1 MSKKNNTTIEEK
13 LRAIKDKAIKSLT
26 PQSDYYDII
35 QKLLNEVISI
45 REKNKLHNQEK
56 SEKLFK
62 DFTNKKQAIFEK
74 AKENSDTSK
83 IHEEL
88 KKAYIDYAI
97 QNAKLDR
104 IGTATVFYDA
114 VSAMYIRISRYTENK
129 NIDKIR
135 IDRFKPETIKKYID
149 LESNSLISSILNTKE
164 VNLILRHIRP
174 YIKTFEPKKPKF
186 FGEFFNTY
194 VPNGF
199 LDVKVN
205 NVLNLDKFVTVSL
218 PQRYPHINLLLENIA
233 PVLEER
239 LFLLNWLSTI
249 LNTAQKTRTAPIL
262 KGIQRTGKGVF
273 ATKIIEYAMHESNC
287 FIATN
292 ANLADKFNSY
302 LEDKLFITFD
312 EVKGDFNKDKDIA
325 NKVKQII
332 SETSMQIRSMH
343 TNPYM
348 ITLHANCIFL
358 SNEDLPIPMD
368 QSDGRLTVIETKNI
382 KLKDAVKEKLNI
394 DISDFIKLIE
404 KERDEFLLHLKV
416 CKYDVQKASSTLE
429 NNIKKAIQDA
439 TSTTQAILK
448 TAFKNKDIET
458 IEELIEEAIQD
469 TKNEILIKGEIEA
482 IKELDDGTQ
491 VRVKKPIPFAYNNQ
505 KMKDNF
511 ILELKSGIISNTSLK
526 WFSMVTNIE
535 HILKSN
541 QKFGNFWNLVLSPA
555 VIIKLKHYE
564 YRNINGEM
572 KKIELS
578 QKEKFRTLNNYE
590 TTSDIKEL
598 YYNSYK
604 YIFTSSKTAIRATE

>member
-1 MSKKNNTTIEEK
+1 MSKSINTTIEDK
-13 LRAIKDKAIKSLT
+13 LKAIKEKAIKSLT
-26 PQSDYYDII
+26 PKSDYYDII
-35 QKLLNEVISI
+35 QKLLNEVIAI
-45 REKNKLHNQEK
+45 REKNKLHNHEK

-62 DFTNKKQAIFEK
+62 DFIDKKQKIFKK

-114 VSAMYIRISRYTENK
+114 VSAMYIRISRYTEDK

-149 LESNSLISSILNTKE
+149 LESNTLIGSILNTKE

-199 LDVKVN
+199 LDVKVD
-205 NVLNLDKFVTVSL
+205 NVLNLDKFVTITL

-382 KLKDAVKEKLNI
+382 KLKEAVKEKLNI
-394 DISDFIKLIE
+394 DIADFIKLIE
-404 KERDEFLLHLKV
+404 KERDEFLLHLKI
-416 CKYDVQKASSTLE
+416 CKYDAQKASSTLE

-469 TKNEILIKGEIEA
+469 TKDEILIKGEIEA
-482 IKELDDGTQ
+482 LKELDDGTQ

-511 ILELKSGIISNTSLK
+511 LLELKAGIISNTSLK

-604 YIFTSSKTAIRATE
+604 YILTGSKTAIRATE

>member
-1 MSKKNNTTIEEK
+1 
-13 LRAIKDKAIKSLT
+13 
-26 PQSDYYDII
+26 
-35 QKLLNEVISI
+35 
-45 REKNKLHNQEK
+45 
-56 SEKLFK
+56 
-62 DFTNKKQAIFEK
+62 
-74 AKENSDTSK
+74 
-83 IHEEL
+83 
-88 KKAYIDYAI
+88 
-97 QNAKLDR
+97 
-104 IGTATVFYDA
+104 
-114 VSAMYIRISRYTENK
+114 MYIRISRYTEDK

-149 LESNSLISSILNTKE
+149 LESNTLIGSILNTKE

-199 LDVKVN
+199 LDIKVVT
-205 NVLNLDKFVTVSL
+205 VLNLDKFTTVTL

-382 KLKDAVKEKLNI
+382 KLKDVVKDKLNI
-394 DISDFIKLIE
+394 DIADFIKLIE
-404 KERDEFLLHLKV
+404 KERDEFLLHLKI
-416 CKYDVQKASSTLE
+416 CKYDTQKASSTLE

-439 TSTTQAILK
+439 TSTVQAILK

-469 TKNEILIKGEIEA
+469 TKDETLIKGEIEA
-482 IKELDDGTQ
+482 LKELDDGTQ

-511 ILELKSGIISNTSLK
+511 LLELKAGIISNTSLK

-564 YRNINGEM
+564 YRNIDGEM
-572 KKIELS
+572 QKIELS

-604 YIFTSSKTAIRATE
+604 YILTGSKTAIRATE